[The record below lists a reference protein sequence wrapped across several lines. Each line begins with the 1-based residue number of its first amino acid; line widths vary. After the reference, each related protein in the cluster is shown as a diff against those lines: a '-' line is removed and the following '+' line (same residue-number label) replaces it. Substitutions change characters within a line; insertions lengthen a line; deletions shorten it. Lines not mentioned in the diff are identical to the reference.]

1 MKAAM
6 RSLMRPGGRRPAAAG
21 EAGPR
26 DTAAPGPHSA
36 AGKPGKDPLEPI
48 EAAVTVVCTLGV
60 LALTLWAVLAV
71 FVDGVGFY
79 LPDRVCVADPSTS
92 GGGTA
97 TEGMFGAG
105 PGVDVEAR
113 PTFCFDGST
122 GQRAL
127 FIATTQLVLLWHV
140 GALVMAWLLI
150 RRARKH
156 GPFTRRTVRGLTL
169 MGRYLAGGAVVLHL
183 VEGLA
188 HGVLISHATDYWGYA
203 RLLDATQVRWWPIF
217 IGLGLLTFARLIQLA
232 TDMREDL
239 EGVV

>member
-6 RSLMRPGGRRPAAAG
+6 KALMRSGGRRPAAAEG
-21 EAGPR
+21 GGAG
-26 DTAAPGPHSA
+26 AAGA
-36 AGKPGKDPLEPI
+36 AGKSGKDPLEPI
-48 EAAVTVVCTLGV
+48 EAAVTAVCTLGV
-60 LALTLWAVLAV
+60 LVLTLWAVLAV

-79 LPDRVCVADPSTS
+79 LPDRVCVTDPATS
-92 GGGTA
+92 GSGSPMD
-97 TEGMFGAG
+97 GMFGAG
-105 PGVDVEAR
+105 PDVEVVAQ

-127 FIATTQLVLLWHV
+127 FIAATQLALLWHV

-150 RRARKH
+150 RRARRH

-169 MGRYLAGGAVVLHL
+169 MGWYLAGGAVGLHL
-183 VEGLA
+183 IQGLA
-188 HGVLISHATDYWGYA
+188 YGTLISYATDYWGYA
-203 RLLDATQVRWWPIF
+203 RLLDPTQVRWWPIF